1 MSNNRI
7 VQSCYI
13 SKVDYEFDGKLLEN
27 VELDKGCDL
36 NIRTLHAVLEELIK
50 NGYEDYGVSFGYDC
64 NCAATRPRNQF
75 DIHAKSIMFK
85 E

>member
-7 VQSCYI
+7 VQSCYV
-13 SKVDYEFDGKLLEN
+13 SNVDYEVKGKLLEN

-50 NGYEDYGVSFGYDC
+50 NGYGDYSVSFGYDY
-64 NCAATRPRNQF
+64 NCAATSPRNQF
-75 DIHAKSIMFK
+75 DIYAKSIRFK

>member
-13 SKVDYEFDGKLLEN
+13 SNVDYEFDGKLLEN
-27 VELDKGCDL
+27 VELDRGCDL

-50 NGYEDYGVSFGYDC
+50 NGYEDYSVSFGYDS
-64 NCAATRPRNQF
+64 NYAATRPRNEF

>member
-1 MSNNRI
+1 MSANRI

-13 SKVDYEFDGKLLEN
+13 NKVDYEVNGKLLEG

-50 NGYEDYGVSFGYDC
+50 CGYGDYGVSFGYDS

>member
-7 VQSCYI
+7 VQSCYV
-13 SKVDYEFDGKLLEN
+13 SNVDYEVKGKLLEN

-50 NGYEDYGVSFGYDC
+50 KF
-64 NCAATRPRNQF
+64 
-75 DIHAKSIMFK
+75 
-85 E
+85 

>member
-13 SKVDYEFDGKLLEN
+13 SNVDYEFNGKLLEN
-27 VELDKGCDL
+27 VELDRGCDL

-50 NGYEDYGVSFGYDC
+50 NGYAE
-64 NCAATRPRNQF
+64 
-75 DIHAKSIMFK
+75 
-85 E
+85 

>member
-1 MSNNRI
+1 MSDNRI

-13 SKVDYEFDGKLLEN
+13 SNVDYEFDGKLLEN
-27 VELDKGCDL
+27 VELDRGCDL

-50 NGYEDYGVSFGYDC
+50 CGYEDYSVSFGYDS